1 MAYERKNIAAMMGY
15 VPGEQIDAPD
25 ILKLNTN
32 ENPYPPSPS
41 VSQALTAFDTE
52 RLRQY
57 PPPTARNLQEAI
69 ANKHGLDA
77 GNVLVTN
84 GGDEL
89 LRMAIATFVE
99 ASETIAVARP
109 TYTLYQVL
117 ADAHGCSM
125 TSFELDSDWRLPD
138 NYGMLLNEAEAKLS
152 FLVNP
157 HAPSGTLIS
166 IKDISAL
173 ADTFNGVLLL
183 DEATS
188 ALDSESE
195 RKVQDALR
203 TLMKGRTTLVVAH
216 RLSTIIDAD
225 IIHVLDKGRIIE
237 SGSHDELLARGE
249 AYARLWRMQSGG
261 QEPTPAEIRQA

>member
-1 MAYERKNIAAMMGY
+1 MLKN
-15 VPGEQIDAPD
+15 AP
-25 ILKLNTN
+25 
-32 ENPYPPSPS
+32 
-41 VSQALTAFDTE
+41 
-52 RLRQY
+52 
-57 PPPTARNLQEAI
+57 
-69 ANKHGLDA
+69 
-77 GNVLVTN
+77 
-84 GGDEL
+84 
-89 LRMAIATFVE
+89 
-99 ASETIAVARP
+99 
-109 TYTLYQVL
+109 
-117 ADAHGCSM
+117 
-125 TSFELDSDWRLPD
+125 
-138 NYGMLLNEAEAKLS
+138 
-152 FLVNP
+152 
-157 HAPSGTLIS
+157 
-166 IKDISAL
+166 
-173 ADTFNGVLLL
+173 VLLL